1 METKIIEAIVA
12 LAFIHVAVSVISVF
26 AAPLKLHK
34 INQYMRISVS
44 SKVVAGVSFLV
55 VLAIGILAIFQMK
68 QIEDENNAENDLEN
82 AVNSLVNSV
91 N

>member
-26 AAPLKLHK
+26 AAPLKLNK

-68 QIEDENNAENDLEN
+68 QIEDENNAED
-82 AVNSLVNSV
+82 AVMSLN
-91 N
+91 